1 MDEICIKVIIYDSN
15 NEQEKLKFNFKR
27 ILTFENLIDYISS
40 FCITKIC
47 PCYNFYYSNIEI
59 NKKMKIE
66 NEFSRS
72 KKAELSLKLD
82 KCNCND
88 FFKYFNYS
96 KIHIL
101 ELFKKIHEDDE
112 ATNKSLQEELTK
124 KFKEIS
130 DYKNLLDKSNKKI
143 EKLEKDNQILKYS
156 VKGDFVTIN
165 KLKKIGFDL
174 DLKPKNII
182 NIDQETNQ
190 FLGNN
195 NNNFNNNNFN
205 NNNID
210 NNNIDNININKNN
223 NIDNKNVKI
232 IFEDF
237 YDVIIDIKSIKEINK
252 GWEIKMNERGKK
264 NYELYKEK
272 EILKI
277 GVLGNANKGKSYLLS
292 RISKIDLPSGTS
304 IRTEGLSIKYPELE
318 KFKHRKIALLDS
330 AGFETPV
337 LREDN
342 EKYEISSELFKE
354 KSREKLITEIFL
366 QNYIIHNSD
375 ILILVVGILTYS
387 EQKLLNR
394 IKTEIKKEKI
404 NKPLYIIHNL
414 STYTGMKEIED
425 YINKY
430 LLNSATFIL
439 EEGHKSSTEIT
450 NEDEDEDNGIYFYEK
465 NSNPKIFHL
474 IFANDNSI
482 AGTYYN
488 SFSIKFLENSF
499 QQQVT
504 DIDKFDVIKSV
515 KERFIEKSKEIIE
528 LKDKEIKQIK
538 LDDFEEQNNLIKLKN
553 EQNITLKKCL
563 IDELGF
569 SNLKGNGFEPNYNY
583 YKKDDNIIIRLEGP
597 GNCNLIPSI
606 DYAGEYTI
614 IRLQGTKKK
623 DKEPE
628 KLEDNIHNTREFGDY
643 TLEIPLKTEDF
654 IIINEKPIIE
664 EKLGVIEIKYK
675 LDIKKEPQPIF
686 NPEVEI

>member
-1 MDEICIKVIIYDSN
+1 
-15 NEQEKLKFNFKR
+15 
-27 ILTFENLIDYISS
+27 
-40 FCITKIC
+40 
-47 PCYNFYYSNIEI
+47 
-59 NKKMKIE
+59 
-66 NEFSRS
+66 
-72 KKAELSLKLD
+72 
-82 KCNCND
+82 
-88 FFKYFNYS
+88 
-96 KIHIL
+96 
-101 ELFKKIHEDDE
+101 
-112 ATNKSLQEELTK
+112 
-124 KFKEIS
+124 
-130 DYKNLLDKSNKKI
+130 
-143 EKLEKDNQILKYS
+143 
-156 VKGDFVTIN
+156 
-165 KLKKIGFDL
+165 
-174 DLKPKNII
+174 
-182 NIDQETNQ
+182 
-190 FLGNN
+190 
-195 NNNFNNNNFN
+195 
-205 NNNID
+205 
-210 NNNIDNININKNN
+210 
-223 NIDNKNVKI
+223 
-232 IFEDF
+232 
-237 YDVIIDIKSIKEINK
+237 
-252 GWEIKMNERGKK
+252 
-264 NYELYKEK
+264 
-272 EILKI
+272 
-277 GVLGNANKGKSYLLS
+277 
-292 RISKIDLPSGTS
+292 
-304 IRTEGLSIKYPELE
+304 
-318 KFKHRKIALLDS
+318 
-330 AGFETPV
+330 
-337 LREDN
+337 
-342 EKYEISSELFKE
+342 
-354 KSREKLITEIFL
+354 
-366 QNYIIHNSD
+366 
-375 ILILVVGILTYS
+375 
-387 EQKLLNR
+387 
-394 IKTEIKKEKI
+394 
-404 NKPLYIIHNL
+404 
-414 STYTGMKEIED
+414 MKEIED

-654 IIINEKPIIE
+654 IIINEKPIYE

-675 LDIKKEPQPIF
+675 LDIKKEPPPTF
-686 NPEVEI
+686 VPKVEI